1 MALVLPQ
8 AKLNLSLKLKV
19 QGQVQLI
26 VVPAS
31 CLESDTSLKTI
42 DAPFASLI
50 VYVRNGM
57 REKRG
62 RAKTF
67 YCSSP
72 AISPQSRHKRLM
84 CCQESITLCKV
95 ILPSH
100 NPGFSQRPHNNL
112 TARNLT
118 KKGVYGIETHVKHI
132 LISPLIS
139 ICVQALCMFK
149 INRKE
154 SHYKLVIMKGKQVI
168 DLSHN

>member
-1 MALVLPQ
+1 MALVLLQ
-8 AKLNLSLKLKV
+8 TKLNLSLKLKV
-19 QGQVQLI
+19 QVQVQLI

-42 DAPFASLI
+42 GATFASLI
-50 VYVRNGM
+50 VYVRNRM

-62 RAKTF
+62 RARTF
-67 YCSSP
+67 YHPCSSP

-100 NPGFSQRPHNNL
+100 NPGFSQRPRNNL

-118 KKGVYGIETHVKHI
+118 KKGVYGIETPVKHI

-139 ICVQALCMFK
+139 ICVQALCTFK
-149 INRKE
+149 I
-154 SHYKLVIMKGKQVI
+154 
-168 DLSHN
+168 